1 MSAPVAVR
9 PAVADPAAMASDSAR
24 SRLQAVVEAW
34 MDLRA
39 AQRAADEASGDAVVD
54 ALLRASLAAGD
65 SFGAALARARELA
78 LDRAEPDSA
87 AVRAIGRIARAD
99 ELCREWFDSSGG
111 VDDSAEVVLDDAIS
125 AAADILRLH
134 EPVGEPHVD
143 SGLMLR

>member
-1 MSAPVAVR
+1 
-9 PAVADPAAMASDSAR
+9 
-24 SRLQAVVEAW
+24 

-65 SFGAALARARELA
+65 SFGAALERARELA
-78 LDRAEPDSA
+78 LDRAESDSA

-134 EPVGEPHVD
+134 ERVGEATNDRGP
-143 SGLMLR
+143 MLR